1 MPIKYKY
8 HKEKDILLVTA
19 EGEVSLDD
27 LDRLLN
33 DITRSTEFPPDIR
46 TIWDIRKAKLP
57 PSNTDYEERYVTIRK
72 KYPERGNARIAYV
85 ADKDLSFGMARKFEM
100 LSDILP
106 QRMEVFRDFSKAEE
120 WLLTEE

>member
-8 HKEKDILLVTA
+8 HKEKDILLVTV
-19 EGEVSLDD
+19 EGELSLDD
-27 LDRLLN
+27 LDRFMN
-33 DITRSTEFPPDIR
+33 DITRSTEFPPDIKS
-46 TIWDIRKAKLP
+46 IWDTQKATFA
-57 PSNTDYEERYVTIRK
+57 SYNTGYVEKYISIRK
-72 KYPERGNARIAYV
+72 KYPERGNARIAVV